1 VTIETTTLHEQ
12 ATSHAGRDAVRFG
25 NDQDVHDGVQPRIV
39 VTPTTRGGLA
49 STLTWAFAQGLS
61 VSVRGGG
68 TKQSWGGSWKAV
80 DVLLC
85 MTHFDR
91 VIAHRHGDLTATV
104 EAGATLAAV
113 NHELAAEGQWLPLDP
128 PWPERATIGGI
139 VSTNDSGP
147 ARQTHGA
154 PRDLIIGVTVARP
167 DGAVAKAG
175 GIVVK
180 NVAGYDV
187 SRLVTGAFGSLA
199 VVIDATFKLAPRPRA
214 SRTVTV
220 ASNSLEELETVI
232 AAVSTSSLT
241 PSAVELEWA
250 PARVIV
256 RFDSV
261 QTAVDQQADELARL
275 VAAVSAAA
283 VATSLDEA
291 VAETEVW
298 GPYRQR
304 WDEHG
309 TLVKVSTVPRRL
321 VPTLAWLRDAAD
333 ADGVRMAAQGR
344 AALGVVDVLL
354 DGPFDAQAR
363 VITALRARCAPG
375 DGSAVVRRGAL
386 ALRHAIDPWGP
397 IGDALPVMRAIKQ
410 RFDPDGILNAGRG
423 PA

>member
-1 VTIETTTLHEQ
+1 MAIETETLHDE
-12 ATSHAGRDAVRFG
+12 AMSHAGGDAVRRG
-25 NDQDVHDGVQPRIV
+25 NDHDVHDGVKPRIV
-39 VTPTTRGGLA
+39 VTPTTRGALA
-49 STLTWAFAQGLS
+49 STLTWAFAEHLF

-68 TKQSWGGSWKAV
+68 TKQSWGGGGHGV

-85 MTHFDR
+85 MNRFDR
-91 VIAHRHGDLTATV
+91 VIEHRHGDLTVTV

-113 NHELAAEGQWLPLDP
+113 NRILAAQRQWLPLDP
-128 PWPERATIGGI
+128 PWAEHATIGGI

-147 ARQTHGA
+147 ARQAHGA

-187 SRLVTGAFGSLA
+187 SRLVTGAFGSLG
-199 VVIDATFKLAPRPRA
+199 VVIDATFKLAPRPTA
-214 SRTVTV
+214 SRTVTI
-220 ASNSLEELETVI
+220 ASKSLEELETVI

-241 PSAVELEWA
+241 PSVVELEWA

-261 QTAVDQQADELARL
+261 QTAVDQQADELAGL
-275 VAAVSAAA
+275 VAGVSGSTVA
-283 VATSLDEA
+283 VAADHA
-291 VAETEVW
+291 VAEREVW
-298 GPYRQR
+298 GPHRQR
-304 WDEHG
+304 WDDSG
-309 TLVKVSTVPRRL
+309 TLVKVSTVPRTL
-321 VPTLAWLRDAAD
+321 VPTLAWLRDTAH
-333 ADGVRMAAQGR
+333 ADGVRMTAQGR

-354 DGPFDAQAR
+354 DGPVDAQTR
-363 VITALRARCAPG
+363 IIGALRSRFVPG
-375 DGSAVVRRGAL
+375 DGSAVVRRGVL

-410 RFDPDGILNAGRG
+410 RFDPDGLLNAGRG